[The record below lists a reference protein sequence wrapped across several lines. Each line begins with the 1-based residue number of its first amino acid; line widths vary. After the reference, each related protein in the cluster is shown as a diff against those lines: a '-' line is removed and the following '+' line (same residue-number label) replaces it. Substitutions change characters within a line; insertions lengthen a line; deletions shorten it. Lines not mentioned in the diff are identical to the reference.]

1 MARNSRLFGKRSS
14 AVVKRQGPGNGSCR
28 GSTRARQDTDTA
40 FESYQ
45 AYGDI
50 ANQAATPDGFTQ
62 NFQNLNASV
71 GMNTYMSLI
80 AFCRYLK
87 TTIYFFSRISEVT
100 LKP

>member
-14 AVVKRQGPGNGSCR
+14 AAVKKQGPGNGDCFDYPAGAALEPDR
-28 GSTRARQDTDTA
+28 TQIQP

-62 NFQNLNASV
+62 NFQNLNA
-71 GMNTYMSLI
+71 L
-80 AFCRYLK
+80 
-87 TTIYFFSRISEVT
+87 
-100 LKP
+100 